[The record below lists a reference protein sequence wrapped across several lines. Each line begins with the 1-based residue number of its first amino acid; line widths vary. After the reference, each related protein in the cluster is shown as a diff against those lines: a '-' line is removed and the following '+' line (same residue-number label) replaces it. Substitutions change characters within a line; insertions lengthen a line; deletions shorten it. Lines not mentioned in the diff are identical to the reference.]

1 MKKIKKANEIIEER
15 NKLSIEI
22 SRYWGTIRIE
32 NVVNRNYTRNYDLKA
47 LYENIKNLAN
57 QRIEA
62 KLEMLCIN
70 MGLKSYS
77 DLPEVCNQR
86 DVFRLSELNEIFVQL
101 GQIKTINPKLKAQKG
116 KNNLNKT
123 EALTSNWIAARKNEI
138 ELEITN
144 LKNKLTEF
152 NEKAELEVEVA

>member
-15 NKLSIEI
+15 NKLSVEI

-57 QRIEA
+57 KRIEA

-138 ELEITN
+138 ELEITS

>member
-22 SRYWGTIRIE
+22 SRYWGTMRIE

-57 QRIEA
+57 KRIEA

-123 EALTSNWIAARKNEI
+123 EVLTSNWIAARKNEI

>member
-57 QRIEA
+57 KRIEA

>member
-15 NKLSIEI
+15 NKLSVEI

-47 LYENIKNLAN
+47 LYESIKKLADK
-57 QRIEA
+57 RMEA
-62 KLEMLCIN
+62 KLKMLCIN
-70 MGLKSYS
+70 MGLKKYS

-86 DVFRLSELNEIFVQL
+86 NVFRLSELNEIYVQL

-123 EALTSNWIAARKNEI
+123 EILTQNWISARKEEI

-152 NEKAELEVEVA
+152 NEKAELEIEE

>member
-15 NKLSIEI
+15 NKLSVEI

-47 LYENIKNLAN
+47 LYENIKSLAN
-57 QRIEA
+57 KRIEA

-152 NEKAELEVEVA
+152 NEKAELEIEVA

>member
-15 NKLSIEI
+15 NKLSVEI

-62 KLEMLCIN
+62 KLKMLCIN

-152 NEKAELEVEVA
+152 NEKAELEIEVA

>member
-15 NKLSIEI
+15 NKLSVEI
-22 SRYWGTIRIE
+22 SRYWGTMRIE

-57 QRIEA
+57 KRIEA

>member
-57 QRIEA
+57 RRIEA

>member
-22 SRYWGTIRIE
+22 SRYWGTMRIE

-57 QRIEA
+57 KRIEA

-138 ELEITN
+138 ELEITS

>member
-22 SRYWGTIRIE
+22 SRYWGTMRIE

-57 QRIEA
+57 KRIEA